1 MASNEKPHRGMNGH
15 DLNQEKQPD
24 LTDDP
29 VKLNQVWI
37 DVDKGIPNRLKQAKE
52 ELIQFLDGLKNPFA
66 AKLLREQ
73 SFWIAGNAEIDD
85 LADVIATQEK
95 LGKEHIRDQIAAL
108 GYVIAQGNE
117 DKRWSLPLPPIPV
130 YIRRERNPFTPVNFG
145 QLQRGR
151 AWAQTV
157 FDSILKEIPLSD
169 EAKVGRI
176 LLNAITRGGLLDI
189 NSADALLSTLHNPLS
204 VVNDR
209 SFIDL
214 SLRWQGHDDVEGRR
228 WFPDPL
234 TELLIL
240 KSKAAHVPQGEKAWR
255 YIQRF
260 FRETNIPVA
269 QRPKSMTALIEA
281 TALDLRLRIPPILV
295 NYATRAFV
303 SHSLKRHAWLR
314 LQGIISADHQLES
327 SEDEPNP
334 ANYPEDSDHI
344 EDYGDTSW
352 NSEIRQ
358 ALNQP
363 TKPQCRTAL
372 AALNE
377 HLDASSRP
385 SIAKYISA
393 WAEFMVRKG
402 SKAGHPLTMG
412 TIKSYVSM
420 LSLRLYGLV
429 NEEDLASFNIEAFE
443 EIYEQVLE
451 EATSSGMRRRLA
463 KPLREFHYFLVKK
476 LDVPDLDNRVLGAG
490 SALAPVDA
498 NIISLEEFTHT
509 LRLLENGDLI
519 LIHPDMVEIAQLISI
534 LAFRC
539 GLRRSEVLKL
549 RLIDVQGKVD
559 PEILVRPHATRR
571 LKTKNSTRRVLLS
584 CLLEAHE
591 LKQFLD
597 WTEKRRQHE
606 ASASYSPYLF
616 SIPEN
621 RYAFVPEE
629 LIFPA
634 IHKAMRT
641 AAGDNSLRFHHFR
654 HSCASW
660 NALRLMIADFGMPE
674 GFFESMP
681 DTYQWL
687 CKSHDFKQS
696 LYRHDNPTRK
706 HIYSIT
712 SILGHSSPDITLE
725 HYIHWCDVLCHHAIR
740 EKIRPVDK
748 QVWVKASGL
757 AQANIYRWLADG
769 GEQKLLK
776 NLRKKFSGMV
786 EATASHAAI
795 SAGVKSDA
803 PIKAPSIATRIDSA
817 WKLLYLHSARQ
828 IPIDDLAERYGFTPN
843 ESLAMVKEA
852 RRIASLKSKDR
863 HKSFR
868 HRILHTD
875 AGKRLICPARPRDAN
890 SIKLAEEFLGRLHQ
904 FMNDQPDESRWVIKY
919 YIDNAWAHSNDL
931 IFRSTKSA
939 LRFLHALK
947 SMGITNK
954 SVRITWYY
962 GKGLAAISNKDRKKY
977 WREQLQIP
985 RSQALKPKQLNDTR
999 PLGKYGWLG
1008 IRLLDLSTEEQSS
1021 YGFRY
1026 AFIMSALLSSQHFK
1040 QP

>member
-1 MASNEKPHRGMNGH
+1 MT
-15 DLNQEKQPD
+15 DQEMGQESQSD
-24 LTDDP
+24 STDDSL
-29 VKLNQVWI
+29 KLNQVWSEF
-37 DVDKGIPNRLKQAKE
+37 DKGITKRLKQAKE
-52 ELIQFLDGLKNPFA
+52 DLINFLDNLNSPIA
-66 AKLLREQ
+66 AKLLRES
-73 SFWIAGNAEIDD
+73 SFWVAGKTEIDD
-85 LADVIATQEK
+85 LVDVIATQEK
-95 LGKEHIRDQIAAL
+95 LRKERIRDQIAAL

-117 DKRWSLPLPPIPV
+117 DKQWSLHLPPIPV
-130 YIRRERNPFTPVNFG
+130 YIRRERNPFTPENFD

-157 FDSILKEIPLSD
+157 FESILKEMPLSD
-169 EAKVGRI
+169 EAKIGRI
-176 LLNAITRGGLLDI
+176 LLSAITRGGILDI
-189 NSADALLSTLHNPLS
+189 NSADALLGSLHNPLS
-204 VVNDR
+204 IMNDR
-209 SFIDL
+209 SCIDL

-240 KSKAAHVPQGEKAWR
+240 KSEAAQVPQGEKAWR

-260 FRETNIPVA
+260 FREANIPVA
-269 QRPKSMTALIEA
+269 KRPKSMTALIEA
-281 TALDLRLRIPPILV
+281 TALDLRLKIPPVLV
-295 NYATRAFV
+295 NYATRVFV

-314 LQGIISADHQLES
+314 LQGTISTDHQLGA
-327 SEDEPNP
+327 SEDKPNP
-334 ANYPEDSDHI
+334 GNHPEDSDHI

-363 TKPQCRTAL
+363 TKPQCRMAL
-372 AALNE
+372 AALNAY
-377 HLDASSRP
+377 LDSPGRP
-385 SIAKYISA
+385 SIARYISA
-393 WAEFMVRKG
+393 WAEFMISEG

-429 NEEDLASFNIEAFE
+429 NEEDLASLNIEAYE
-443 EIYEQVLE
+443 EIYEQILE
-451 EATSSGMRRRLA
+451 EASSSDRRRRLA

-476 LDVPDLDNRVLGAG
+476 FDAPDLDNRVLGAG

-498 NIISLEEFTHT
+498 NVLSLEEFTQT
-509 LRLLENGDLI
+509 LRLLEDGDLV
-519 LIHPDMVEIAQLISI
+519 LIHPDMVDIAQLISI

-539 GLRRSEVLKL
+539 GFRRSEVLKL

-591 LKQFLD
+591 LKQLLA
-597 WTEKRRQHE
+597 WTEKRWEQE
-606 ASASYSPYLF
+606 GEPSTSYSPYLF

-629 LIFPA
+629 LVFPA

-674 GFFESMP
+674 GFFECMP

-687 CKSHDFKQS
+687 CKSHDFKRA

-740 EKIRPVDK
+740 EKISPVDK

-776 NLRKKFSGMV
+776 NLRKKFSGKV
-786 EATASHAAI
+786 ETTSSRTAVGAAAE
-795 SAGVKSDA
+795 SET
-803 PIKAPSIATRIDSA
+803 PINAPSIATRIDSA

-828 IPIDDLAERYGFTPN
+828 IPIDDLAERYAFTPD
-843 ESLAMVKEA
+843 EALAMVKEA
-852 RRIASLKSKDR
+852 RRIASLRSRDR

-868 HRILHTD
+868 HRMLDTD
-875 AGKRLICPARPRDAN
+875 SGKRLICPARPRDAN
-890 SIKLAEEFLGRLHQ
+890 SIKLAEEFLEHLQQ
-904 FMNDQPDESRWVIKY
+904 FMHDHPDECRWMISY
-919 YIDNAWAHSNDL
+919 YINNAWVHSNDL
-931 IFRSTKSA
+931 IFRSAKPA
-939 LRFLHALK
+939 IKFLHALRR
-947 SMGITNK
+947 MGIANN
-954 SVRITWYY
+954 SIRLTWYH
-962 GKGLAAISNKDRKKY
+962 GQELANISNKERKKY
-977 WREQLQIP
+977 WRDRLEMP
-985 RSQALKPKQLNDTR
+985 RNQALRTKQLNDTR
-999 PLGKYGWLG
+999 PLGKYGWIG
-1008 IRLLDLSTEEQSS
+1008 IRLLDPSMNDQSS
-1021 YGFRY
+1021 YGYRY
-1026 AFIMSALLSSQHFK
+1026 AFTMSNILLREL
-1040 QP
+1040 